1 MNPEDPRGA
10 AAGTAGE
17 REDPSAWRTP
27 EGRRLLACLERHG
40 RLAVAFSGGV
50 DSTLLLCAARRALD
64 GRVLALTAE
73 SVFQSRREMREAA
86 ETARRLGVPQVRV
99 RVALLDR
106 PAIARNGPARC
117 YFCKRVLLADL
128 RRAAVRCGFAALAHG
143 ANLDDLQDIR
153 PGLRA
158 ARALG
163 VAEPLI
169 EARLDKAAIRRLA
182 RRLGLSTWDKPAM
195 ACLASRIPYGRP
207 LRRGDLAA
215 VERAEEFLRSRGF
228 TGVRVR
234 HHGEV
239 ARIEARPEDL
249 PHLAASPL
257 REEIGRALR
266 GLGFLHVALDLEGY
280 VAGSLNRALPG
291 GRRRKGGG
299 GR

>member
-1 MNPEDPRGA
+1 MDRRASDRALGGKA
-10 AAGTAGE
+10 
-17 REDPSAWRTP
+17 RVAWRTP
-27 EGRRLLACLERHG
+27 EGRRLLACLARHE

-50 DSTLLLCAARRALD
+50 DSTLLLAAAREALE
-64 GRVLALTAE
+64 GRVLAVTAE
-73 SVFQSRREMREAA
+73 SELQSRREVRTAA

-99 RVALLDR
+99 RVALLAR

-117 YFCKRVLLADL
+117 YFCKRLLL
-128 RRAAVRCGFAALAHG
+128 RELGRAATRSGFAALAHG

-158 ARALG
+158 ARELG

-169 EARLDKAAIRRLA
+169 AAGLDKAAIRSLS
-182 RRLGLSTWDKPAM
+182 RRLGLPTWDRPAM

-207 LRRGDLAA
+207 LQRAELAA
-215 VERAEEFLRSRGF
+215 VERAEEFLLARGF

-249 PHLAASPL
+249 PRLAASPL
-257 REEIGRALR
+257 REEIGRAFR
-266 GLGFLHVALDLEGY
+266 GLGFAHVAVDLEGY
-280 VAGSLNRALPG
+280 VAGSLNRGLPG
-291 GRRRKGGG
+291 VARRKVD